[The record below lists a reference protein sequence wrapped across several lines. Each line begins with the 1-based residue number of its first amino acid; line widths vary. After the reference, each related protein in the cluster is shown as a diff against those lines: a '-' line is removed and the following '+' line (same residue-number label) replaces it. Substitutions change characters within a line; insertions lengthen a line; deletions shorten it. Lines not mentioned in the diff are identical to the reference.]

1 MSKSVLSNTLY
12 HTEFPRIA
20 FRKIMMMMTMMTMKT
35 KTLALDR
42 LENLSVNWFKCVLG
56 STRLPPGVTFL
67 DITPSSLF
75 ASGVLGVY
83 FCHLAAFST
92 AFLWCSVAFRQ
103 KSPLCSKNPFSAG
116 SKASTSF

>member
-35 KTLALDR
+35 KTLALEH

-56 STRLPPGVTFL
+56 STCLPPGVTFWTSRL
-67 DITPSSLF
+67 L
-75 ASGVLGVY
+75 
-83 FCHLAAFST
+83 H
-92 AFLWCSVAFRQ
+92 FL
-103 KSPLCSKNPFSAG
+103 PLES
-116 SKASTSF
+116 